1 MGLVPIIEIEP
12 TMMHGNRC
20 LWICLLLLNFMILHG
35 AKSQDIDSTWKNSS
49 KIDSSVTIY
58 SRQLKPHGSY
68 SYRIQFQL
76 KDTLIQR
83 IYSDSVNHP
92 FQLLHTPSNLNIQHL
107 NDSIWYLYGTRVEYA
122 PYPFIF
128 RTTNSGASWETIMES
143 WTETK
148 IQYENAYKNMDEKSF
163 HMFDQM
169 KGIWI
174 VRLQNNKVDYR
185 ITNDGGFTWKNR
197 SFRVK
202 NGSKLKN
209 GSSDIDVKYSEDNSV
224 QISICGYLKS
234 DDKWTKVSVIPV
246 YSSNDFGRKF
256 KALNKTGKKSNMQ

>member
-1 MGLVPIIEIEP
+1 
-12 TMMHGNRC
+12 
-20 LWICLLLLNFMILHG
+20 
-35 AKSQDIDSTWKNSS
+35 
-49 KIDSSVTIY
+49 
-58 SRQLKPHGSY
+58 
-68 SYRIQFQL
+68 
-76 KDTLIQR
+76 
-83 IYSDSVNHP
+83 
-92 FQLLHTPSNLNIQHL
+92 
-107 NDSIWYLYGTRVEYA
+107 
-122 PYPFIF
+122 
-128 RTTNSGASWETIMES
+128 
-143 WTETK
+143 
-148 IQYENAYKNMDEKSF
+148 
-163 HMFDQM
+163 M